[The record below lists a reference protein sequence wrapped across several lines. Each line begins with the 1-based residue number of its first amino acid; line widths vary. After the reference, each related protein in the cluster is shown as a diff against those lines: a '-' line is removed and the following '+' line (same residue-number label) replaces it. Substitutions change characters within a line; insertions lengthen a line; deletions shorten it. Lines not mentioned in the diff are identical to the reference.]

1 MNKKSSVVFFA
12 VLLSCLFSLGYV
24 FMFMFLQESSAKIK
38 ILSMNQIGIYQSRE
52 NADALVEVLMGLD
65 LKPYIYQKAEMNIV
79 VTSFYDDAALTKAE
93 QKILEEA
100 KLSYIYK
107 EVESNDKAIIE
118 TFEKG
123 NYVQA
128 LEMMSHKSNGNE

>member
-1 MNKKSSVVFFA
+1 MNKKGSVVFFA

-24 FMFMFLQESSAKIK
+24 LIFMFLQAGTGPTLT
-38 ILSMNQIGIYQSRE
+38 LSMNQIGIYQSRE
-52 NADALVEVLMGLD
+52 NADALVDVLIGLD

-79 VTSFYDDAALTKAE
+79 VTSFYEDATLTKAE

-100 KLSYIYK
+100 RLSYIYK
-107 EVESNDKAIIE
+107 EIESNDKAIVE
-118 TFEKG
+118 AFENG
-123 NYVQA
+123 DYVQV